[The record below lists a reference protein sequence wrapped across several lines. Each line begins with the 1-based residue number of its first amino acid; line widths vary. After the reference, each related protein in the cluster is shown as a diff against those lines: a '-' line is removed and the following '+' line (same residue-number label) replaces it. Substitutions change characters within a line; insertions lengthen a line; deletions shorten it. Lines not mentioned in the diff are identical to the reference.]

1 MGKGIHVDIVVGLL
15 AIAAGLA
22 FCFRG
27 YLLMRLVIPIWG
39 FFVGFALGAG
49 MIAAA
54 TDAKFLGTVLAWI
67 VGLALGLLFAFIA
80 YTYYAVAIVLAM
92 ASIGYLLG
100 TALMV
105 ALDVEWNWL
114 IVTVG
119 IIVGLLLAVAAIVGD
134 LPTTLLTVLTAMGG
148 ATAIVGGIM
157 LLVNRLDVEDLGDDA
172 VTSTINASWGWWLLY
187 LVLAVAGILA
197 QVTATA
203 QVRASIRESWGQ
215 GTPAQ

>member
-1 MGKGIHVDIVVGLL
+1 VDIIVGLL

-49 MIAAA
+49 MIAAV
-54 TDAKFLGTVLAWI
+54 TDRAFLGTVLAWI

-172 VTSTINASWGWWLLY
+172 VTSTINASWGWWMLY

>member
-1 MGKGIHVDIVVGLL
+1 MDIIVGLL

-49 MIAAA
+49 MIAAV
-54 TDAKFLGTVLAWI
+54 TDRAFLGTVLAWI

-92 ASIGYLLG
+92 ASVGYLLG

-119 IIVGLLLAVAAIVGD
+119 IIVGLLLAFAAIVGD

>member
-1 MGKGIHVDIVVGLL
+1 MDIIVGLL

-27 YLLMRLVIPIWG
+27 YLLMRLMIPIWG
-39 FFVGFALGAG
+39 FFVGFAMGAG
-49 MIAAA
+49 LISSA
-54 TDAKFLGTVLAWI
+54 TDRAFLGTVLAWI
-67 VGLALGLLFAFIA
+67 VGVVLGLLFAFIA

-92 ASIGYLLG
+92 ASVGYLLG
-100 TALMV
+100 AALMV

-119 IIVGLLLAVAAIVGD
+119 IVVGLLLAVAAIVSD
-134 LPTTLLTVLTAMGG
+134 LPTTVLTVLTALGG

-157 LLVNRLDVEDLGDDA
+157 LLANRVDAEDLGEGS
-172 VTSTINASWGWWLLY
+172 VTAAINAGWGWWLLH
-187 LVLAVAGILA
+187 LALAFAGILA

>member
-1 MGKGIHVDIVVGLL
+1 MDIVVGLL

-187 LVLAVAGILA
+187 IVLAVAGILA

>member
-1 MGKGIHVDIVVGLL
+1 MDIIVGLL

-49 MIAAA
+49 MIAAV
-54 TDAKFLGTVLAWI
+54 TDRAFLGTVLAWI

-92 ASIGYLLG
+92 ASVGYLLG

>member
-1 MGKGIHVDIVVGLL
+1 
-15 AIAAGLA
+15 
-22 FCFRG
+22 
-27 YLLMRLVIPIWG
+27 MRLVIPIWG

-49 MIAAA
+49 MIAAV
-54 TDAKFLGTVLAWI
+54 TDRAFLGTVLAWI

-92 ASIGYLLG
+92 ASVGYLLG

-119 IIVGLLLAVAAIVGD
+119 IIVGLLLAFAAIVGD

-172 VTSTINASWGWWLLY
+172 VTSTINASWGWWMLY

>member
-1 MGKGIHVDIVVGLL
+1 MDIIVGLL

-49 MIAAA
+49 MIAAV
-54 TDAKFLGTVLAWI
+54 TDRAFLGTVLAWI

>member
-92 ASIGYLLG
+92 ASVGYLLG